1 MTRPRVLV
9 VEPDA
14 LLRALVSEWLE
25 QEDMEAIFPPTGPFE
40 ASARLGRIG
49 AVVID
54 IPSPAHAERVL
65 RAWRRQFPQVDFIAA
80 SARFPAGIHADD
92 AMARRLAVTKLLA
105 KPFSR
110 RQLFAALAACRGV
123 IDEPDARNV

>member
-1 MTRPRVLV
+1 MTRLRVLV

-25 QEDMEAIFPPTGPFE
+25 HEDIDAVFPPPGPFE

-54 IPSPAHAERVL
+54 IPSPAHADRVL
-65 RAWRRQFPQVDFIAA
+65 REWRRMFPNADFIAA
-80 SARFPAGIHADD
+80 SARFPAGIQADD

-110 RQLFAALAACRGV
+110 RQLFAALGV
-123 IDEPDARNV
+123 QGRDR